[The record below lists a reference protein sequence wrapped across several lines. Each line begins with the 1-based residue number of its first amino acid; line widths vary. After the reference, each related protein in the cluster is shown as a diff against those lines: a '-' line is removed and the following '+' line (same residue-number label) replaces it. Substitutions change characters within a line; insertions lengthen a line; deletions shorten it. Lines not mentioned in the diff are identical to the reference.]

1 MRLRYSFILLVLA
14 AATCLIGSC
23 EDRLTNDPSAG
34 ITFSVDTLR
43 FDTVFTTKGS
53 ATKVVMAY
61 NRGKEAVMI
70 ESVGFSE
77 SENFRYNIDGETQ
90 KDNLRDI
97 LLRGGDSIFM
107 FVKATID
114 PQDTDKPV
122 LIADSVIFN
131 VNNRRQ
137 VLRVEA
143 ISQDVIVLRGDT
155 LEGKTELGSDKPYL
169 VFDTVIATGNVLIK
183 EGARFYMHDN
193 AVMVFLGSLIVNGTK
208 DKPVVFRGDRF
219 DNILR
224 DIPYDYASGKWGGI
238 FLLRPS
244 DLMHN
249 PAYSINYLDIHS
261 AMFGLFCQSDKTK
274 DLPIVYLRN
283 SRLHNFSAYGLVL
296 QNMNAEVS
304 NTEISNCADYCVYLA
319 GGRHTFVHNT
329 IANFFNYKRENVSIH
344 SVGREDV
351 AAVYISDLSKNQV
364 RTEAIFK
371 NNIIS
376 GWRSQNITLATA
388 LPDRYD
394 GVFLGNLLRNDS
406 LNADLFPYNCY
417 EQDEDTVFTR
427 IYFSREEHTYYDFR
441 LDSVSPAR
449 NIADSLTAV
458 KYPIDRNGNSR
469 LKDGKPDAGCYEWQ
483 PEHTGG

>member
-1 MRLRYSFILLVLA
+1 MRLHDGFILFFLCLA
-14 AATCLIGSC
+14 SCLICSC
-23 EDRLTNDPSAG
+23 EDRLSNNPEAG
-34 ITFSVDTLR
+34 ISFSVDTLR

-61 NRGKEAVMI
+61 NKGKEAVMI
-70 ESVGFSE
+70 ESVSFSNND
-77 SENFRYNIDGETQ
+77 NFRYNIDGES
-90 KDNLRDI
+90 KKEELHDI
-97 LLRGGDSIFM
+97 ILRGGDSIFM

-114 PQDTDKPV
+114 PQDESKPV
-122 LIADSVIFN
+122 LIEDSVVFR
-131 VNNRRQ
+131 VNQKRQ
-137 VLRVEA
+137 VLYVEA

-155 LEGKTELGSDKPYL
+155 IEEKVELGGGKPYL
-169 VFDTVIATGNVLIK
+169 VYDTVIWGGNVLMK
-183 EGARFYMHDN
+183 EGTRFYMHDN
-193 AVMVFLGSLIVNGTK
+193 AVMVFLSGLQVAGTR
-208 DKPVVFRGDRF
+208 DNPVVIRGDRF

-238 FLLRPS
+238 FLIRSPE
-244 DLMHN
+244 LMMN
-249 PAYSINYLDIHS
+249 PNYNLNYLDIHS
-261 AMFGLFCQSDKTK
+261 GMFGLFCESDKTK
-274 DLPIVYLRN
+274 DLPTLRMRN
-283 SRLHNFSAYGLVL
+283 CRLHNFSAYGLVL
-296 QNMNAEVS
+296 ENMNADIV
-304 NTEISNCADYCVYLA
+304 NTEISNCANYCVYLA
-319 GGRHTFVHNT
+319 GGKHTFIHNT
-329 IANFFNYKRENVSIH
+329 IANFFNYKKENVSIH

-376 GWRSQNITLATA
+376 GWRRNNITLATA

-406 LNADLFPYNCY
+406 LSTDLFPYNCY
-417 EQDEDTVFTR
+417 EQDEDTVFNR

-449 NIADSLTAV
+449 DIADSLTAV
-458 KYPIDRNGNSR
+458 MYPLDRDGNNR

-483 PEHTGG
+483 AEEE